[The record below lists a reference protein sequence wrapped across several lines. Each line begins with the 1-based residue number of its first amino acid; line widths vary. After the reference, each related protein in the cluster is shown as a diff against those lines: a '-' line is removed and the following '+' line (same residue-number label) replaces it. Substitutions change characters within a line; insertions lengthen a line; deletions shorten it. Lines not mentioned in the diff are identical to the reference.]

1 MVAAPD
7 LGSGAVRRVGSSPI
21 RRTENGF
28 NRFLQAEFIKSIF
41 FVHWGI
47 DSARL
52 NQIRSGA
59 VRRVGSSPIRRTE
72 NGFNRF
78 LQAEF
83 IKSIFFVHWGI
94 DSARLNQIQ
103 RFTGS

>member
-52 NQIRSGA
+52 NHILSIEIRKLYLAS
-59 VRRVGSSPIRRTE
+59 E
-72 NGFNRF
+72 FLRF
-78 LQAEF
+78 YVVLSNTVDVVVYA
-83 IKSIFFVHWGI
+83 KS
-94 DSARLNQIQ
+94 
-103 RFTGS
+103 